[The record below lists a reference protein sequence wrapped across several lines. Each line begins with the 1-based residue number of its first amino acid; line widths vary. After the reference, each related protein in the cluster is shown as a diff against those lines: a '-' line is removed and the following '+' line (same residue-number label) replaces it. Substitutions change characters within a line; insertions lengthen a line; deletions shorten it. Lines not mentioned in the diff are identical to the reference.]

1 MARLDDERL
10 GIARRVHE
18 ELGRENELTAPQARL
33 FVRCLQNTW
42 RVPSIQWGAA
52 ESAQQLADAR
62 RLLHVAE
69 VLRGVEGL
77 DSVAALECYRRS
89 GEILEWLSRSSDE
102 TNTLAPIALL
112 AAGAY
117 QLGGLP
123 AMAASLLRQV
133 PSPDPGSRLLG
144 AFLGGNFDEVIAQ
157 AVAFW
162 TEHRSL
168 TGRGASSEVLS
179 EEEPDRVDW
188 FVVVELIRTLGLF
201 SDALRRGNEPRLSL
215 AQKKLRGLERL
226 IDRASTAEM
235 SVLVHLISSS
245 AANYSASTVHRFAKA
260 LAGQNDAFAA
270 RLHAFAREQFSRS
283 RGVLW
288 PSQQRGLARL
298 LDASSFALCTP
309 TGSGKTLVANFAL
322 IKELLLPR
330 PEDLAPLGL
339 YLVPS
344 RALAGEV
351 EGKLTSELGGD
362 MTITGLYGGSD
373 WGITDYWLNSDKP
386 CVLVATVEKADALMR
401 YAGPILLA
409 RLRLMIVDEAHQV
422 VGEEGQ
428 RGADAFAD
436 HSSRSIRLES
446 FVSRVLSLR
455 PDVSRIALTAVAGGA
470 AHPVARWME
479 GTPDAVPVGLRYRST
494 RQLVG
499 ALEVVPKKGG
509 QIVLDHLNGQPL
521 FVRGRQDP
529 VYIGLKVEPMPTPV
543 AAIRNSINHFNQL
556 NVFWTSLHLVEGSR
570 RILISVAQKPEQ
582 TMRWFA
588 EALAL
593 PQWAGLGS
601 PQVSDDPGRLALL
614 NEARATCVDYCGL
627 GSHEVVLLDHGV
639 ATSHGQM
646 PQRVRR
652 LMNKL
657 IDQRIC
663 PITVATATLTEGVN
677 LPFDII
683 FVTSLQRTSFD
694 ASLKRQVVSEFP
706 TSEFRNLAGRAGRP
720 GSAEGMEGMILVSL
734 PQYPSATASAAVSTQ
749 RRQIREMQ
757 QNYIALLGRLLAEER
772 VADDVPSP
780 LGLLL
785 ESLRTKA
792 SQVLGIRD
800 DNAFLSW
807 LERVSPAEISAR
819 TGQCDDSPEARL
831 ADTVDE
837 LDSLLLNAAE
847 EMRGVDDESMTGSQI
862 EQGLLRLWSKTFAAV
877 AAVNE
882 AWLEKAFVRRGVSV
896 VDRMYPDPNERRR
909 LYQYGFTPVVGRR
922 FETVA
927 PAMRAEIE
935 SAYGYGKSTA
945 ADRLKHF
952 QRLGS
957 LLASDRGFGFRVRPT
972 VQDQALLA
980 GWHDVLAWWMNVNA
994 VVTPSANDL
1003 RAWQRFV
1010 ADNLEFRLGVAVGAV
1025 SAQAWSQGAQ
1035 SSLDV
1040 PSLGAWRA
1048 TTGLPWFGFWAKE
1061 LLRWGTLEPFVA
1073 FAMAR
1078 GLAGTRESAMRMKDE
1093 FLEWLSNEVEH
1104 PDAEDYIDPQRYLS
1118 WQQTLAS
1125 SKVSPRRRSAL
1136 AVELSGTDGRNGR
1149 YDVVP
1154 LTDLESGTVWIDA
1167 SGFRLATSRTR
1178 LRQPVRPH
1186 SSDYVLTV
1194 DGDGAQVVTTFQ
1206 VG

>member
-1 MARLDDERL
+1 MTRLDDKRL
-10 GIARRVHE
+10 GIARRVHQ
-18 ELGRENELTAPQARL
+18 ELGSENELTASQARL
-33 FVRCLQNTW
+33 FVRCLQSAW
-42 RVPSIQWGAA
+42 RVPSIQWSAA
-52 ESAQQLADAR
+52 ESAQQLSDAR
-62 RLLHVAE
+62 RLSHVAE
-69 VLRGVEGL
+69 ILRSIEGL
-77 DSVAALECYRRS
+77 ESVAALDCYRRS
-89 GEILEWLSRSSDE
+89 GEILEWLSRSADD
-102 TNTLAPIALL
+102 TNTLAPIELL

-123 AMAASLLRQV
+123 AMATSLLKQTQLH
-133 PSPDPGSRLLG
+133 DPGSRLLG

-157 AVAFW
+157 ASAFW
-162 TEHRSL
+162 AEHRSL
-168 TGRGASSEVLS
+168 TGRAASAEVLS
-179 EEEPDRVDW
+179 EASEDRVDW
-188 FVVVELIRTLGLF
+188 YVVVELVRALGLF
-201 SDALRRGNEPRLSL
+201 SDALRRGNEPRLTL

-226 IDRASTAEM
+226 IDRACSAEM
-235 SVLVHLISSS
+235 SVLVHLISAS
-245 AANYSASTVHRFAKA
+245 AASYAASSVYRFAKA
-260 LAGQNDAFAA
+260 LAGPNNALGV
-270 RLHAFAREQFSRS
+270 RLHAFSREQFSRK
-283 RGVLW
+283 RGLLW

-298 LDASSFALCTP
+298 LDDSSFALCTP

-322 IKELLLPR
+322 IKELLR
-330 PEDLAPLGL
+330 PVPGGLAPLGL

-351 EGKLTSELGGD
+351 EGKLTSELGSD

-401 YAGPILLA
+401 YAGPILMA
-409 RLRLMIVDEAHQV
+409 RLRLMIIDEAHQV

-428 RGADAFAD
+428 RGVDAFAD
-436 HSSRSIRLES
+436 HSSRSVRLEG

-479 GTPDAVPVGLRYRST
+479 GTSDAVPVGFRYRST

-499 ALEVVPKKGG
+499 ALEVVPEKGG
-509 QIVLDHLNGQPL
+509 QIVIDHLNGQPL

-529 VYIGLKVEPMPTPV
+529 IYIGLKVAPMPTPV
-543 AAIRNSINHFNQL
+543 AAVRNSINHFNQL
-556 NVFWTSLHLVEGSR
+556 NVFWTSLHLVGGSR

-593 PQWAGLGS
+593 PQWVGLGS
-601 PQVSDDPGRLALL
+601 PQVSHDPQRLQLL
-614 NEARATCVDYCGL
+614 SEARATCIDYCGPE
-627 GSHEVVLLDHGV
+627 SHEVTLLDRGV

-683 FVTSLQRTSFD
+683 FVASLQRTSFD

-734 PQYPSATASAAVSTQ
+734 PQQPSATAAVTISTQ
-749 RRQIREMQ
+749 RRQIGQMQ
-757 QNYIALLGRLLAEER
+757 RNYIALLDRLLAEER

-785 ESLRTKA
+785 KSLRATA
-792 SQVLGIRD
+792 SQVLGISD
-800 DNAFLSW
+800 DKDFLTW
-807 LERVSPAEISAR
+807 LENVSPVDISAR
-819 TGQCDDSPEARL
+819 TGQSDNSPEARL

-837 LDSLLLNAAE
+837 LDSLLLIAAE
-847 EMRGVDDESMTGSQI
+847 EMRGIDSESLTGSQV
-862 EQGLLRLWSKTFAAV
+862 EQGLSRLWSKTFTAAAAV
-877 AAVNE
+877 SE

-896 VDRMYPDPNERRR
+896 VDQMYPDPNERRR

-922 FETVA
+922 FEAVA
-927 PAMRAEIE
+927 PAIHAEIE
-935 SAYGYGKSTA
+935 SADGYGNSTA

-952 QRLGS
+952 DRLGS
-957 LLASDRGFGFRVRPT
+957 LIASDRGFGFRVRSSA
-972 VQDQALLA
+972 QDQALLA
-980 GWHDVLAWWMNVNA
+980 GWRDVLAWWMNIEF
-994 VVTPSANDL
+994 VVSPDANEL

-1035 SSLDV
+1035 SPLVV
-1040 PSLGAWRA
+1040 PSLASWK
-1048 TTGLPWFGFWAKE
+1048 TMTGLPWFGFWAKE

-1078 GLAGTRESAMRMKDE
+1078 GLAGTRELAMRMKDE
-1093 FLEWLSNEVEH
+1093 FLAWLLKEVAH
-1104 PDAEDYIDPQRYLS
+1104 PDSEDYIDPQRYLS
-1118 WQQTLAS
+1118 WQQTLSS
-1125 SKVSPRRRSAL
+1125 SKVSARRRSAL
-1136 AVELSGTDGRNGR
+1136 SVDLSGTDGRGGR

-1154 LTDLESGTVWIDA
+1154 LVDLDGETVWIDA
-1167 SGFRLATSRTR
+1167 SGFRLASSRSM
-1178 LRQPVRPH
+1178 LRQPVRLH
-1186 SSDYVLTV
+1186 RSDFVLTV
-1194 DGDGAQVVTTFQ
+1194 DSDGAQVVTTFEAT
-1206 VG
+1206 